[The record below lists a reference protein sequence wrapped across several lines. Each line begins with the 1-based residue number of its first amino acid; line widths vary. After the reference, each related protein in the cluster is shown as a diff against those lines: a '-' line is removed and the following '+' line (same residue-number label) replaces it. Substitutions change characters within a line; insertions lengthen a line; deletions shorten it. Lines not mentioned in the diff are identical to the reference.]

1 MDNKHPRKILKS
13 PVAKRRSRITP
24 KDQKV
29 TLERVLGLTATS
41 NATVACDPNS
51 SIVAYPAGCVV
62 VLYNPKKNKQG
73 HIFNVSKKTLTSLAF
88 SGDGK
93 HLVTGESGHQPAVRV
108 WDVAEKTQVAEFHGH
123 KFGISCVAF
132 SPNLKYIVSIGTQH
146 DMQVNVWNWRTG
158 SKVASNKV
166 SSKVSAVSFS
176 ADGSYFVTVGMRHV
190 KFWYLDSS
198 KSKIN
203 SITLPLNGRN
213 GILGDHRN
221 NFFCDVAAGT
231 GSLEKSTFCVTQ
243 SGYLCQFNEKR
254 QMEKWVELRTTCAN
268 AISVAGNYIFVG
280 CANGIVRV
288 FNSSTLHFVATLPRP
303 HYLGVD
309 IAAAV
314 NPSQLNSVK
323 DGDIKYPDTIA
334 IQYDEEHNKVTCIY
348 NDHSMYIWDVHD
360 LKKIGKAW
368 SFLYHSSCVYGVEVY
383 PVLEAGLKSVLPPH
397 SFFTCSS
404 DDTIRIWNLDPHMAE
419 TSTYKSN
426 IYTHDLLK
434 VMYMDPSLTS
444 LCDIDYNPSGA
455 TDKTD
460 TNYDDKNGIRS
471 IRVSPD
477 GQHLASGDRQGN
489 VRIHELENLIE
500 IKQIE
505 AHESE
510 VLCLEYSRWKN
521 GPKLLASSSRDRLI
535 HVFDTEQQYG
545 LLQTLSDHSSSI
557 SAVKFT
563 ETDNQMKM
571 ISCGADKSILFRNLQ
586 QDPEFQFTLA
596 THQVEKMT
604 LYDMVVE
611 PTQKFSA
618 IACQDRNVRIY
629 NIKTGKKK
637 KEYKGSLSDDGTL
650 LKMKLDPSGTF
661 AATSCSDKNMCI
673 IDFYSGELQATMFG
687 HSEIATDVRF
697 MNDLRHLISTS
708 GDGCIF
714 VWRLPQEMTSQ
725 MQNRLKEMGQ
735 ILPHITNG
743 GLKLEPLKAFKKDE
757 VDASV
762 APEREFFSPERALK
776 EMYPSQYNG
785 NSPSPSPKDNLDYR
799 FSISQLPSWAKKK
812 FEGGGDGLENV
823 PNADD
828 DTGSGTAPR
837 GRWAQ
842 RAEGQGPTI
851 KTQDGKSV
859 EVDPSADRRRISYQ
873 GEFSTGQ
880 VADMRR
886 ETMVL
891 NRPST
896 TPTNMPVIFDDMNDD
911 DDDDFLPVSS
921 KTFVKQDT
929 QEKSDVTWDDLYNF
943 DADDNEQDKTQ
954 IIYYPPSESDGSDT
968 LPSSYQVFDAGLS
981 ADRPP
986 RQLKHSISMNSNPD
1000 ADSESTD
1007 PVSLEDVEDEDDS
1020 MPGTP
1025 MDDVPKSQNREKFL
1039 KDTFENLSF
1048 TPGLPTDKFVKG
1060 LDTLEEEMATNQATG
1075 AINSRQSLSARFL
1088 SKSQAANLRNMGPY
1102 GNIQRQDNWFDLRG
1116 LLRKWQLS
1124 VQRRKDDMA
1133 RNLDESRKMLMAMG
1147 WKQESPETDG
1157 DDPFTEPHT
1166 SPTSPQ
1172 LDSTPTLIQGEHSG
1186 SDDNSPTNL
1195 ALHLREQPDPPP
1207 SPRTPKTL
1215 RRCWSNFDLPK
1226 SPIPEGKPI
1235 KLSTPK
1241 TLERSVSSS
1250 NFSSSKSSGHQ
1261 QTPTSRKSLSSTARP
1276 RTLPLDKSGGRVTPT
1291 DKSASKTQG
1300 RVRKDTPT
1308 APQPSGKLSEYK
1320 KNSRLSTPNLSKVQV
1335 VSPEPRR
1342 MSAGSNLSK
1351 SKSNSMNNLLADD
1364 EEQEL
1369 TPRGTN
1375 RRPRSKWSTSK
1386 MTSFASVP
1394 NLLNPD
1400 DDGKISV
1407 SNSQDSDLSDRS
1419 KQDINDNVINE
1430 RKGGKRAGAKSPQ
1443 VGDSTL
1449 KSTKRAASTGRL
1461 SGELKSNTDEKKG
1474 LNKRVASSVTNLKTV
1489 GNQKSKDRDL
1499 MPPPAVPNVAKTKQE
1514 TRFMKR
1520 AQQQRRKTTGTAE
1533 LTFEEAKNILKGN
1546 SGILNGKKE
1555 KEKRSSSTS
1564 PSRNR
1569 SSLSSVESGLTSSDI
1584 GEITDPALFNAAT
1597 EIEMTAAEI
1606 RRKSTPSSSMHS
1618 GLEASPQDLPERD
1631 IPPERDTSR
1640 AQAKTSSSAKI
1651 ISVKPHP
1658 LKGTDMD
1665 ISGGSKN
1672 SPRDS
1677 GLFTEEDEECPSPS
1691 VKERIARLNKHVD
1704 EPVRKQTHSPYR
1716 GQHRSESPDWEGSRQ
1731 TSSIQIN
1738 FSSPSTVSSSSSQSG
1753 PALDASET
1761 ASSDTMTASSHVTP
1775 QRLSSSDH
1783 TESFHSVS
1791 QPLRDH
1797 MLQHHQLEGTSHL
1810 SGGSMMSTS
1819 AQSLSPPS
1827 GLISSLDSEGL
1838 SHHLSPGN
1846 HSNTSPR
1853 SVADTGLGSDTDLEN
1868 SHTFRRDQLLA
1879 QADPHSIV
1887 LESLDQIQSAIYKM
1901 TQTFP
1906 KLQDREDVR
1915 VAEVRKQCRERLPAM
1930 IETLCNTVGL
1940 SPPGNHDNEVSVS
1953 RQAIDSLYEQREAL
1967 NNLYQQITDIHK
1979 YVNPS

>member
-13 PVAKRRSRITP
+13 PVAKRRSRLVP

-29 TLERVLGLTATS
+29 TLERVLGFTATS
-41 NATVACDPNS
+41 NALVACDPNTS
-51 SIVAYPAGCVV
+51 TIAYPAGCVV

-88 SGDGK
+88 SSDGK
-93 HLVTGESGHQPAVRV
+93 HLVTGESGFQPAVRV

-254 QMEKWVELRTTCAN
+254 QMEKWVELRSTCAN
-268 AISVAGNYIFVG
+268 AISVAGKYIFVG

-288 FNSSTLHFVATLPRP
+288 FNSSTLQYVATLPRP

-323 DGDIKYPDTIA
+323 DTDIRYPDTIA

-383 PVLEAGLKSVLPPH
+383 PILEPGMKSVLPPH

-419 TSTYKSN
+419 TPTYKSN
-426 IYTHDLLK
+426 IYSHDLLK

-563 ETDNQMKM
+563 DTDNELKM

-596 THQVEKMT
+596 THQVEKTT

-611 PTQKFSA
+611 PTHKFSA

-661 AATSCSDKNMCI
+661 AVTSCSDKNLCI

-714 VWRLPQEMTSQ
+714 VWRLPQDMTNQ
-725 MQNRLKEMGQ
+725 MQSRLKEMGQ
-735 ILPHITNG
+735 ILPHLTNG
-743 GLKLEPLKAFKKDE
+743 SIKLDPLKVFKND
-757 VDASV
+757 DIDGSV
-762 APEREFFSPERALK
+762 APEREYFSPERVLK
-776 EMYPSQYNG
+776 EMYPAQYCGSQNNIS
-785 NSPSPSPKDNLDYR
+785 NSPSPSPRDNLDYR

-812 FEGGGDGLENV
+812 FEDSSGESTENK
-823 PNADD
+823 PDD
-828 DTGSGTAPR
+828 DDDAGSGPAPR

-859 EVDPSADRRRISYQ
+859 DVESGGN
-873 GEFSTGQ
+873 GEFSSSQ
-880 VADMRR
+880 VADVRR

-896 TPTNMPVIFDDMNDD
+896 TPTNMPVIFDDINNDE

-943 DADDNEQDKTQ
+943 EGDDNDQDKTE

-968 LPSSYQVFDAGLS
+968 LPSSYQVFDAGLNS
-981 ADRPP
+981 DRTSH
-986 RQLKHSISMNSNPD
+986 QLRHSISMNSNPD
-1000 ADSESTD
+1000 ADSETTD
-1007 PVSLEDVEDEDDS
+1007 PVSLEDVDDEDDS
-1020 MPGTP
+1020 MPSTP
-1025 MDDVPKSQNREKFL
+1025 MDDIPKSQNREKFL

-1060 LDTLEEEMATNQATG
+1060 LDTLEEEMASNPATG
-1075 AINSRQSLSARFL
+1075 GINSRQSLSARFL
-1088 SKSQAANLRNMGPY
+1088 SKSQAANLRNQGPY
-1102 GNIQRQDNWFDLRG
+1102 GSIQRQDNWFD
-1116 LLRKWQLS
+1116 S

-1147 WKQESPETDG
+1147 WKQESPEADG
-1157 DDPFTEPHT
+1157 DDPFTEPRT
-1166 SPTSPQ
+1166 SPTSPK
-1172 LDSTPTLIQGEHSG
+1172 LDSTPTLQQVGQSDAG
-1186 SDDNSPTNL
+1186 SDDNIPDDLISR
-1195 ALHLREQPDPPP
+1195 LREQPDPPP

-1235 KLSTPK
+1235 KLPTRK
-1241 TLERSVSSS
+1241 RLERSVSSS
-1250 NFSSSKSSGHQ
+1250 NFSKSREHQ
-1261 QTPTSRKSLSSTARP
+1261 QTPTSRTTLSSTARP
-1276 RTLPLDKSGGRVTPT
+1276 RTLPLDRSGGRVTPT
-1291 DKSASKTQG
+1291 DKSTNKSQG
-1300 RVRKDTPT
+1300 RIRKDTPT
-1308 APQPSGKLSEYK
+1308 GPQPSSSKMSEYK
-1320 KNSRLSTPNLSKVQV
+1320 KNSRLSTPNLSKVTV
-1335 VSPEPRR
+1335 ISPEPRR
-1342 MSAGSNLSK
+1342 KSAGSNLSK
-1351 SKSNSMNNLLADD
+1351 SKSNSMTNLLSDD
-1364 EEQEL
+1364 DEQEL

-1400 DDGKISV
+1400 DDGKLSL
-1407 SNSQDSDLSDRS
+1407 SSSRESDLSDRS
-1419 KQDINDNVINE
+1419 KQDINDNVISD
-1430 RKGGKRAGAKSPQ
+1430 RKSDKQTRTTKSPAQ
-1443 VGDSTL
+1443 VGNSAL
-1449 KSTKRAASTGRL
+1449 KSSKRAASTSRL
-1461 SGELKSNTDEKKG
+1461 SGENKSSTDDKKG
-1474 LNKRVASSVTNLKTV
+1474 FSKRVTSSVTNSKTV
-1489 GNQKSKDRDL
+1489 VKGKDRDL
-1499 MPPPAVPNVAKTKQE
+1499 MPPPAVTNVAKTKQE

-1520 AQQQRRKTTGTAE
+1520 AQQPRRKTTGTSE

-1546 SGILNGKKE
+1546 SGILDGK

-1569 SSLSSVESGLTSSDI
+1569 SSLSSVESGLTGSDI
-1584 GEITDPALFNAAT
+1584 GEITDPAILSTAS
-1597 EIEMTAAEI
+1597 EIEMTAAEL
-1606 RRKSTPSSSMHS
+1606 RRKSAPSSNVNS
-1618 GLEASPQDLPERD
+1618 GFELEASPQDLPERD
-1631 IPPERDTSR
+1631 IPRERDTSR
-1640 AQAKTSSSAKI
+1640 THAKTSNSDKLI
-1651 ISVKPHP
+1651 GVKPHP
-1658 LKGTDMD
+1658 LKGLNTD
-1665 ISGGSKN
+1665 ICAESKN
-1672 SPRDS
+1672 SLRDS
-1677 GLFTEEDEECPSPS
+1677 GVLAQEDDECPSPS
-1691 VKERIARLNKHVD
+1691 VKERIARLNNKVKD
-1704 EPVRKQTHSPYR
+1704 PDRQQTPSPFR
-1716 GQHRSESPDWEGSRQ
+1716 GRQRSVSPEWENSRQ

-1738 FSSPSTVSSSSSQSG
+1738 FSSPSSTSSSSSHSIPPKDKTDTAGTVTMTTKSASPKRVPVTDPVESFQSG
-1753 PALDASET
+1753 
-1761 ASSDTMTASSHVTP
+1761 
-1775 QRLSSSDH
+1775 
-1783 TESFHSVS
+1783 S
-1791 QPLRDH
+1791 QYLRDH
-1797 MLQHHQLEGTSHL
+1797 IHQQTEGTSHL
-1810 SGGSMMSTS
+1810 ISGGSEMSTS
-1819 AQSLSPPS
+1819 AQSLSPPA
-1827 GLISSLDSEGL
+1827 GLTSSLDSEGL

-1868 SHTFRRDQLLA
+1868 SQTFRRDQLLTR
-1879 QADPHSIV
+1879 ADPHSIL
-1887 LESLDQIQSAIYKM
+1887 LESLDQIQTAVYRV
-1901 TQTFP
+1901 TQAFP
-1906 KLQDREDVR
+1906 QLEDSEDVR
-1915 VAEVRKQCRERLPAM
+1915 AVEVRRQCRERLPALINSLYNTIGLTPPSNHGNNNM
-1930 IETLCNTVGL
+1930 TL
-1940 SPPGNHDNEVSVS
+1940 VS
-1953 RQAIDSLYEQREAL
+1953 RETID
-1967 NNLYQQITDIHK
+1967 NLYQQITEIHK
-1979 YVNPS
+1979 QANQS